1 MPYTLCIL
9 SSFRERPSIN
19 SILKKPFIQKKV
31 SKFLPEHVSVN
42 LHLSAD
48 YDSLISNWYWHTCTW
63 HILVNVA
70 MIQIGKSCFFSQ
82 SGIVCFNLSLL
93 HLHFFRWLLMSLAT
107 LWCMDRNL
115 RENCPHLQGSQS
127 PQHVRN
133 PEL

>member
-9 SSFRERPSIN
+9 SFFRERPSIN

-48 YDSLISNWYWHTCTW
+48 YDSLISNLIWGYMYIAYT
-63 HILVNVA
+63 
-70 MIQIGKSCFFSQ
+70 GKCNHDTNKKTMYLLQ
-82 SGIVCFNLSLL
+82 SSIVCLISSLL

-107 LWCMDRNL
+107 LWCMDRNW
-115 RENCPHLQGSQS
+115 RESCPHLHGSQS
-127 PQHVRN
+127 PQRVRN
-133 PEL
+133 PQL